1 MPRVCLALVLSV
13 LFLLGGAAELG
24 AELPLDKI
32 KDSQLRTRL
41 RLAGLQIFFGESVVA
56 MTNAHAIG
64 WEVFHEGKKR
74 REREL
79 AYSLALQALAEA
91 SLELNR
97 EALWHW
103 SMAQMLLPELQGEV
117 LQAYSGIAELF
128 DSSPYRSRAS
138 ALAWI
143 EQESLLLT
151 PGEEF
156 TAPIAIEKGPVP
168 TPQTKPSAL
177 NGQRLTLSFLVDP
190 DGWPYS
196 PVIERGGKNSL
207 AVFTALH
214 SVMGW
219 RFEPARQGDQTGW
232 ALASTIISFERE
244 K

>member
-1 MPRVCLALVLSV
+1 MVLAVLC
-13 LFLLGGAAELG
+13 LLGGAPELG

-32 KDSQLRTRL
+32 KNPAIRTRL
-41 RLAGLQIFFGESVVA
+41 RLAGLQIFFGETTVA

-64 WEVFHEGKKR
+64 WEVFHEGKKG

-79 AYSLALQALAEA
+79 AYSAALQGLAEA

-117 LQAYSGIAELF
+117 LQAYSGIAEIF
-128 DSSPYRSRAS
+128 DSSPYRSRSS

-143 EQESLLLT
+143 EQESQLLA
-151 PGEEF
+151 PGGDF
-156 TAPIAIEKGPVP
+156 VAPVVIAKGRVP
-168 TPQTKPSAL
+168 TPQRKPSAL
-177 NGQRLTLSFLVDP
+177 NGQRLTVSFLVDP
-190 DGWPYS
+190 DGRPYS

-214 SVMGW
+214 SLMGW
-219 RFEPARQGDQTGW
+219 RFEPARKGDQTGW
-232 ALASTIISFERE
+232 AVSSTMISFERE